1 MRSALWLRRRRSGRP
16 APVASGRSLKRS
28 CSISCMRSPHNRG
41 LRSVLSTAR
50 PWSSGN
56 RLSSSIRRRPSQPD
70 RQINCGLTAPPPALV
85 CPLSNPT
92 SAIRSLLGSLLSASV
107 GWWRVFLTLP
117 EVFNMRSYLR
127 CQFLVVGCLM
137 LLLSISGCATLDFFS
152 PKQVEPQGGSDRE
165 LMSLADAAIALKK
178 YVEGRKRLQRLIN
191 QFPESE
197 LVPTA
202 RLSVGRAYF
211 DEKRYDAARAE
222 YQRFIELFPQHEQLD
237 EARYYTG
244 LSYFRQMEKVDRDQ
258 TMTKKA
264 AREFQTLV
272 SEFRNSQFASDAQA
286 ILVECQRRLAEREL
300 YVGKFYFNREAYGA
314 AIPRFESV
322 LKEYSGSEYEDQ
334 ALYYLGESLWEL
346 EQKEPAKDAFHRLIA
361 KFPDSEMT
369 PLAATRIGM
378 AFVQN
383 PRSPKPSTS
392 FLSTTLSTMSD
403 TMSELKDAILDNSIW
418 QPGTP

>member
-1 MRSALWLRRRRSGRP
+1 
-16 APVASGRSLKRS
+16 
-28 CSISCMRSPHNRG
+28 
-41 LRSVLSTAR
+41 
-50 PWSSGN
+50 
-56 RLSSSIRRRPSQPD
+56 
-70 RQINCGLTAPPPALV
+70 
-85 CPLSNPT
+85 
-92 SAIRSLLGSLLSASV
+92 
-107 GWWRVFLTLP
+107 
-117 EVFNMRSYLR
+117 MRSYLR
-127 CQFLVVGCLM
+127 CQFLVVGCLI
-137 LLLSISGCATLDFFS
+137 LLLSISGCVTLDFFS

-178 YVEGRKRLQRLIN
+178 YSEGRKHLQRLIN

-211 DEKRYDAARAE
+211 DEKRYDEARAE

-237 EARYYTG
+237 EAQYYTG

-272 SEFRNSQFASDAQA
+272 GEFRNSQFAPDAQA

-300 YVGKFYFNREAYGA
+300 YVGKFYFNREAYGS

-346 EQKEPAKDAFHRLIA
+346 EQKEPAKAAFHRLIA

-392 FLSTTLSTMSD
+392 FLSTTLATISD